1 MPRIQP
7 ADGAFIQAEDAIE
20 IDTALTIDEV
30 VELMIALSRQWRD
43 KMALYRLVRLLL
55 RLIFRVVFRWKVIGA
70 DNIPES
76 GPVLV
81 AANHISLLDP
91 PVVGCA
97 VRREIS
103 YMAKAELFERPI
115 FRWFLAKLKA
125 FPVRRGK
132 ADRTAIRTALEILKQ
147 GGVVGLFPEG
157 TRSRTGEMLSP
168 QHGVALL
175 AIKSNAVIVPT
186 AVYGTNRV
194 DKLFGFHPIPKS
206 TSVW

>member
-1 MPRIQP
+1 
-7 ADGAFIQAEDAIE
+7 
-20 IDTALTIDEV
+20 
-30 VELMIALSRQWRD
+30 
-43 KMALYRLVRLLL
+43 
-55 RLIFRVVFRWKVIGA
+55 
-70 DNIPES
+70 
-76 GPVLV
+76 
-81 AANHISLLDP
+81 
-91 PVVGCA
+91 
-97 VRREIS
+97 
-103 YMAKAELFERPI
+103 MAKAELFERPI

-194 DKLFGFHPIPKS
+194 DKLFGFIPIPPKIYVKFGKPMEVS
-206 TSVW
+206 QYEGRVDKNTVAEVSVQVMRQIRHNLRELELYRL